1 MTVRS
6 ISLPRLSTTLFE
18 TIDENMEHIDAAY
31 DHYAQTLQS
40 ALNGD
45 VEYMLIADYTK
56 DRAHDYASL

>member
-18 TIDENMEHIDAAY
+18 TIDENMEHIDATY

-40 ALNGD
+40 VLNGD
-45 VEYMLIADYTK
+45 VECMLIADSTK
-56 DRAHDYASL
+56 DRAHDHASL